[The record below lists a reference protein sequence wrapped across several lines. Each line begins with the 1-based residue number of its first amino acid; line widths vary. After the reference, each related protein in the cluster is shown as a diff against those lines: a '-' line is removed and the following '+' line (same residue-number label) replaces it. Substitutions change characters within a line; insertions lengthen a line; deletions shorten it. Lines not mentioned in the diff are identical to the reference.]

1 MKPPPPGG
9 REILTWLRLTSI
21 PIYPSSLDERVQRP
35 ISCLS
40 LVFGPKYAV
49 GLGEELARW
58 VLGDQRD
65 DLRAF
70 QFCNARPAP
79 GAGAVS
85 ETIYALG
92 IEAVDALS
100 DGFGVTAGLFGDLGV
115 A

>member
-1 MKPPPPGG
+1 MRQGDPY
-9 REILTWLRLTSI
+9 LAAADLDTYL
-21 PIYPSSLDERVQRP
+21 PSSLDERVQRP

-40 LVFGPKYAV
+40 LVFGPEYAV

-79 GAGAVS
+79 GSGAVS

-92 IEAVDALS
+92 MKRWMRSRTV
-100 DGFGVTAGLFGDLGV
+100 LG
-115 A
+115 